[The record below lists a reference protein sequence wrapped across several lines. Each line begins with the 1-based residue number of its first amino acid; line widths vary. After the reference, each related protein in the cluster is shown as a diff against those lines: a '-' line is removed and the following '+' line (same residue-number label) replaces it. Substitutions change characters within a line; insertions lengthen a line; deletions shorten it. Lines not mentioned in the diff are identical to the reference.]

1 MWMWS
6 HAAQRATC
14 PAPDLIR
21 GRRRAAALDRRHH
34 LQLAEA
40 QMAGLGATPSRP
52 VGAEDIRDLE
62 PSPRHAAAGSGGRQ
76 RTLAQMLQWA
86 FDRPQCG
93 AGDVAVVR
101 SGIQLLVTQENLDH
115 PDVHLL
121 LQEVGR
127 KAVPPW

>member
-40 QMAGLGATPSRP
+40 QMAGPGATPSRP
-52 VGAEDIRDLE
+52 VGAEDVRDLRRNAKRFCRQSRAGQE
-62 PSPRHAAAGSGGRQ
+62 RRRVTPAAS
-76 RTLAQMLQWA
+76 
-86 FDRPQCG
+86 
-93 AGDVAVVR
+93 
-101 SGIQLLVTQENLDH
+101 
-115 PDVHLL
+115 
-121 LQEVGR
+121 
-127 KAVPPW
+127 